1 MGALL
6 FIGFNLSGVQWWIE
20 EAVPPVKRPET
31 YREIKQQ
38 RIPFLKKNKETKK
51 QNKTKQNKKEGEM

>member
-20 EAVPPVKRPET
+20 EADASCEEARD
-31 YREIKQQ
+31 QQ
-38 RIPFLKKNKETKK
+38 RNKATENPFSEKE
-51 QNKTKQNKKEGEM
+51 QRD